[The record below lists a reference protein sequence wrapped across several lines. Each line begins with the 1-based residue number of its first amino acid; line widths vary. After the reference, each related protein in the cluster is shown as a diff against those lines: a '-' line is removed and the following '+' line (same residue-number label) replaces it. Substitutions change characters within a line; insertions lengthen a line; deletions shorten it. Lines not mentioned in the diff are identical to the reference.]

1 MTIWKNS
8 SQFNI
13 AHKNNKKEDG
23 NYLSQLKLERNLDNL
38 NAITHWNSA
47 MTLKLVY
54 LVSVRAKEF
63 RDFISKSSEVRGD
76 T

>member
-13 AHKNNKKEDG
+13 AHKNKKKDG

-47 MTLKLVY
+47 KTLKLVY
-54 LVSVRAKEF
+54 LFSVSAKEF
-63 RDFISKSSEVRGD
+63 RNLISKPSEVGGD